1 MKHITT
7 ETTTP
12 SRAGMSVLLS
22 SAVFICG
29 FQHPYDTLGVIQHPY
44 DTRGVIQHPYDT
56 RGVNIFVPVCK
67 RDNKL
72 VMKVNV
78 TKLANGLVGAAWSGD
93 CSSKVLGKIL

>member
-22 SAVFICG
+22 SAVFIRG
-29 FQHPYDTLGVIQHPY
+29 FQHPYDTL
-44 DTRGVIQHPYDT
+44 D
-56 RGVNIFVPVCK
+56 VNIFVPVCK

-72 VMKVNV
+72 VMKVDV
-78 TKLANGLVGAAWSGD
+78 PKLANGLGLVGSAWSGD
-93 CSSKVLGKIL
+93 CSSKMLGKIL